1 MDPALQAGMARGQR
15 DAGIA
20 HLNHQIHLGE
30 IAAKRALSLGNVAW
44 IPLNCRG
51 IDAELERQLREI
63 H

>member
-1 MDPALQAGMARGQR
+1 MARGQR

-30 IAAKRALSLGNVAW
+30 IGVERTLSLGNVAR
-44 IPLNCRG
+44 IPLNGRR
-51 IDAELERQLREI
+51 IDAELERQRRKI